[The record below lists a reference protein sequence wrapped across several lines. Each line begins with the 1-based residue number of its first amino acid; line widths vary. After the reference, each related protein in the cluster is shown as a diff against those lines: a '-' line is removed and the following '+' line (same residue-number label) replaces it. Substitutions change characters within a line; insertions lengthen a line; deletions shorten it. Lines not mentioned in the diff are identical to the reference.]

1 MSIFRKLTRLKKG
14 VIVVHI
20 IEIKVMDLNLLIKK
34 CLFYFHLIQTTAL
47 TANSYKYHTGPRR
60 ETKLD

>member
-1 MSIFRKLTRLKKG
+1 MTISRKQTCLKKG

-47 TANSYKYHTGPRR
+47 TANSYK
-60 ETKLD
+60 